1 VNENIDMN
9 GKVVMIT
16 GANSGIGKETA
27 IELAKMGAI
36 IVMVCRSRERGERA
50 LVEIKEKANSEK
62 IELFIADLADQSSIR
77 GMVERFKRKHDKL
90 HVLINNAGVMLSK
103 RTSSPEG
110 YETTFATNHLGHFL
124 LTNLVLDM
132 LKVSAPAR
140 IVNVSSSVH
149 KFAKL
154 NFDDIDSE
162 HKYRG
167 YRTYANSKL
176 FNILFSYD
184 LARRLEGTGV
194 TVNVLH
200 PGVIRTNLGKN
211 NNNKLIKLMSLIF
224 RLFMKSPEKG
234 ARTTVYLASSPE
246 VENISGEY
254 FVNSKPK
261 KSSKI
266 SYEQTLQNELW
277 EISTNLTIVSHIEN
291 INIETI
297 EFLLAEKAA
306 EGT

>member
-1 VNENIDMN
+1 MKENLDMN

-27 IELAKMGAI
+27 IELAKMGAN
-36 IVMVCRSRERGERA
+36 IVMVCRSRKRGEKA
-50 LVEIKEKANSEK
+50 LEEIKEMANSEK
-62 IELFIADLADQSSIR
+62 IELYIADLADQRSIR
-77 GMVERFKRKHDKL
+77 SMVERFKKSHDKL

-103 RTSSPEG
+103 RTTTPEG
-110 YETTFATNHLGHFL
+110 YESTFAINHLGHFL

-132 LKVSAPAR
+132 LKASSSAR
-140 IVNVSSSVH
+140 IINVSSSAH

-154 NFDDIDSE
+154 NFDDIDNE

-176 FNILFSYD
+176 FNILFSYE
-184 LARRLEGTGV
+184 LARRLEETGI
-194 TVNVLH
+194 TVNALH

-211 NNNKLIKLMSLIF
+211 NTNKLIKLMSFIF
-224 RLFMKSPEKG
+224 RLFMMSPEKG

-246 VENISGEY
+246 VENVNGKY
-254 FVNSKPK
+254 FVNRKQK

-266 SYEQTLQNELW
+266 SYEQTLQNKLW
-277 EISTNLTIVSHIEN
+277 EISADLTNVFHFED
-291 INIETI
+291 INLETI

-306 EGT
+306 EET